1 MMNSEELRGHI
12 AEQLKA
18 ARIAAGITVT
28 EAAEALGKNK
38 NTIYGYELGRILPT
52 ADVFLQVMVLYGIKD
67 FNIFMLNNQL
77 AAFDSMEN
85 EQPQRINHEEE
96 EMLRLMQNADEQGK
110 SAAKAVL
117 QTFQRK
123 DSGGNDPGNLVR
135 FVR

>member
-1 MMNSEELRGHI
+1 MMHSEELRSHI

-18 ARIAAGITVT
+18 ARIKAGITVT

-67 FNIFMLNNQL
+67 FDIFMLNNQL
-77 AAFDSMEN
+77 SFDSMEN
-85 EQPQRINHEEE
+85 EQTQRIDQEGQ
-96 EMLRLMQNADEQGK
+96 EMLYLMQNADEQGK
-110 SAAKAVL
+110 AAAKAVL

-123 DSGGNDPGNLVR
+123 DTGNDAGNIIR
-135 FVR
+135 FIK

>member
-1 MMNSEELRGHI
+1 MMHSEELRSHI

-18 ARIAAGITVT
+18 ARIKAGITVT

-67 FNIFMLNNQL
+67 FDIFMLNNQL
-77 AAFDSMEN
+77 SFDSMEN
-85 EQPQRINHEEE
+85 EQTQRIDQEGQ
-96 EMLRLMQNADEQGK
+96 EMLYLMQNADEQGK
-110 SAAKAVL
+110 AAAKAVL

-123 DSGGNDPGNLVR
+123 DTGNDACNIIR
-135 FVR
+135 FIK